1 MRIALVVE
9 DDPVLVEI
17 EIGVIQSAGFLT
29 EVVDSGELAQE
40 RMQSVDYDVVILNQS
55 LAGKMTG
62 TDVFKWL
69 RGVRTNLPTVIMVT
83 GKLNQDRPASQ
94 RSALAKVIHKGPCLE
109 MVEKALAAR
118 ASLN

>member
-1 MRIALVVE
+1 MRKALVVE
-9 DDPVLVEI
+9 NDPVLVEI
-17 EIGVIQSAGFLT
+17 EIGVFQSARFLA

-40 RMQSVDYDVVILNQS
+40 RLQSVDYDVVILNQS

-62 TDVFKWL
+62 TDVYEWL

-94 RSALAKVIHKGPCLE
+94 RSALLKVIHKGPFLD